1 MSTRLTLAALLLTG
15 CQALVGSGNV
25 TSTTR
30 DVSSFR
36 RVSIASGI
44 TAAIATGSRSV
55 TITADD
61 NLQSVIETEIEGD
74 TLMVR
79 VRPGVLISSRR
90 QLAADITNDFLEGA
104 RRLGWLP
111 RHLGAHPGGHPAES
125 RPRAESTID
134 ASPVSSTL
142 VSLEA
147 SGGSHITLAGA
158 ATDGTVVASG
168 GSDVLLRELPL
179 QTLHVDVSGGS
190 TLAGRVAST
199 LSGDVSGGST
209 VTIIGTPN
217 STVATSGGSHVTTGA
232 Q

>member
-1 MSTRLTLAALLLTG
+1 MSTRLALATLLLTG

-25 TSTTR
+25 TSTAR
-30 DVSSFR
+30 DVSAFR

-79 VRPGVLISSRR
+79 VRPGVLISGRR
-90 QLAADITNDFLEGA
+90 QLAADITNDLLEGLDA
-104 RRLGWLP
+104 SGGSHVTSALTSVGTLRITTSG
-111 RHLGAHPGGHPAES
+111 GA
-125 RPRAESTID
+125 TID

-209 VTIIGTPN
+209 VTIIGTPS